1 MPFAFPSTANKEVF
15 SFFSGFLEE
24 ESMEQG
30 FSGFFGGRDE
40 GPCPQPFS

>member
-30 FSGFFGGRDE
+30 VSYESFLLTLY
-40 GPCPQPFS
+40 